1 MAAATAAGML
11 VEERGAVRFTHDLY
25 RETIADL
32 VPAPDR
38 PALHRSVADA
48 LEQRLARGAA
58 VPAAE
63 LAGHHRAALPSAGT
77 GPAVTWALRAAAE
90 DLAALALA
98 EAAAHLRRL
107 RAAVAAA
114 GTELPDDALV
124 DVLLAE
130 ADALARA
137 GRPSDA
143 RGLLQVAREAA
154 DRSGDPVRVTR
165 AALAAVQLGS
175 RFASR
180 RDDVVAEL
188 ESALAA
194 VSGTGPALEAQ
205 LSAALAR
212 ELQHSVP
219 EQRAWAGPLSER
231 ALRAGPGVGRPR
243 RAGRRPAGPARRA
256 LDPR

>member
-1 MAAATAAGML
+1 M
-11 VEERGAVRFTHDLY
+11 FTHDLY

-48 LEQRLARGAA
+48 LEQRLARGAE

-180 RDDVVAEL
+180 RDDVVARAGERPGRG
-188 ESALAA
+188 ERDRAGAGGAA
-194 VSGTGPALEAQ
+194 VGRPRARA
-205 LSAALAR
+205 AALGAR
-212 ELQHSVP
+212 AAGLGRAA
-219 EQRAWAGPLSER
+219 QRAGS
-231 ALRAGPGVGRPR
+231 RAGPGVGRPR

-256 LDPR
+256 LDPG